1 MGSTMRAL
9 SRGVSPDV
17 LLVKDPASGT
27 GPSAALRRL
36 VPRSIR
42 RDHDSS
48 STLIADSAAV
58 RDLATPEAEWQPQ
71 ARLVAAVE
79 SVRTERT
86 HRSVFS
92 CAKVVQVLS
101 GRARIETEEGPHL
114 LGPGMN
120 FMIGA
125 GRWCSIVPLPSVRM
139 WTVYL
144 DEEFLR
150 HHMWWVFAG
159 RERVGVP
166 AEWDGSAVVS
176 HIGVELIR
184 RVEPVWRQISTLDR
198 ERSPEASSVRQIELF
213 ARALG
218 IVLPALLNGSNDPV
232 NSDDGRF
239 PVEGTLVTPP
249 AAQIVQRAV
258 ATLRTRM
265 AEPWTGQQL
274 ASEVAVSRAH
284 LTRLFEAYVGVPP
297 MRFLTESRLTE
308 FTRLIEETDL
318 PVAVIARNVGWADG
332 RIAAKWFRRR
342 FGKSPARYRAHPHP
356 NSGSLVPG
364 PACSGC

>member
-1 MGSTMRAL
+1 MQAL

-17 LLVKDPASGT
+17 LLVNDPASGT

-36 VPRSIR
+36 VPCSVR

-48 STLIADSAAV
+48 STLIADSAAAGNS
-58 RDLATPEAEWQPQ
+58 ATPEAEWHPQ

-120 FMIGA
+120 FMIGT
-125 GRWCSIVPLPSVRM
+125 GRWCSVVPLPSVRM
-139 WTVYL
+139 WTIYL
-144 DEEFLR
+144 DEDFLR

-176 HIGVELIR
+176 RIGVELIR
-184 RVEPVWRQISTLDR
+184 RVEPVWRQISVLDR
-198 ERSPEASSVRQIELF
+198 ERSREASSVRQIELF
-213 ARALG
+213 AQALG
-218 IVLPALLNGSNDPV
+218 IMLPALLAGNDD
-232 NSDDGRF
+232 SMTGADDWF
-239 PVEGTLVTPP
+239 PIQGTLVTPP
-249 AAQIVQRAV
+249 AAETVRQAV
-258 ATLRTRM
+258 AALRTRM
-265 AEPWTGQQL
+265 AEQWTVQRL

-284 LTRLFEAYVGVPP
+284 LTRLFERHVGVPP

-318 PVAVIARNVGWADG
+318 PISVIARNVGWADA

-356 NSGSLVPG
+356 DSGSLVPG